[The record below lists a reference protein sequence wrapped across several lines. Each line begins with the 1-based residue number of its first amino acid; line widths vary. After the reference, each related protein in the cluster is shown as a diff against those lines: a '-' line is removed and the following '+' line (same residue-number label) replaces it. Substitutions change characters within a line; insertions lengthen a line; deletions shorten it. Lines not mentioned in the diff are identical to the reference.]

1 MSHFLSRL
9 VARSMGAMPRLEP
22 MIAPRFAPDLELQ
35 EAPEGASTD
44 LVSADWTS
52 SDPPAR
58 SQAAPLAQR
67 SHDPHTDASATTE
80 SRGPQNRWASMHA
93 DLSISM
99 ALADHPADASEVS
112 KAPARADRLDAARP
126 SGRTGELNL
135 AAKHRELPALSIDE
149 PAIER
154 SAGTQPT
161 RWPAVDV
168 DQPLYESQPLRRDNH
183 IPGVS
188 QSASTESPTIH
199 PVVSAGVERT
209 AHARPQDAPPRLDI
223 AGRKV
228 DGSALAVPASTEQQ
242 PQSMPPGKR
251 SPVDVVRA
259 QSAARAALSGFL
271 PGDVAG
277 STAAAGW
284 AEDRVRA
291 LDSAH
296 DGSRSQVLR
305 GEGSSRPADLR
316 AHASSWPPSTD
327 DQGTGSAAEPA
338 TRHLPR
344 VEVVSK
350 AEHSTAV
357 AADRAVRSE
366 THHAG
371 PGRSTRSSDRTNSPS
386 EPPSAAGSDSI
397 HIHIG
402 QVVVRAQAPAPE
414 RARVRSNPTPRLSL
428 ADYLKQH
435 RGGGE

>member
-35 EAPEGASTD
+35 EAPEGAGTD

-67 SHDPHTDASATTE
+67 SHDPHQDASATTE
-80 SRGPQNRWASMHA
+80 SRGPQNRWAPTHA
-93 DLSISM
+93 DSSISM

-135 AAKHRELPALSIDE
+135 AAKHRELPALSIGE

-154 SAGTQPT
+154 SAGPQPT

-188 QSASTESPTIH
+188 QSASTEPPTIQQ
-199 PVVSAGVERT
+199 VFSAGGART
-209 AHARPQDAPPRLDI
+209 AHAGPQDAPPRLDV
-223 AGRKV
+223 ARREV
-228 DGSALAVPASTEQQ
+228 DGSALAVPVSTEDL

-251 SPVDVVRA
+251 SPADVVRA
-259 QSAARAALSGFL
+259 QSAARPALSGFL
-271 PGDVAG
+271 PGDVVG
-277 STAAAGW
+277 STAAADW
-284 AEDRVRA
+284 AEERMPTR
-291 LDSAH
+291 DSLH

-305 GEGSSRPADLR
+305 GDGASAPADLR
-316 AHASSWPPSTD
+316 AHASSWQPSS

-357 AADRAVRSE
+357 AADRVVRSE

-371 PGRSTRSSDRTNSPS
+371 PGRSTRSSDRTNSSS
-386 EPPSAAGSDSI
+386 EQPSAAGSDSI

-414 RARVRSNPTPRLSL
+414 RPRVRSNPTPRLSL